1 MSLCRLIVSSSDN
14 CHTFN
19 WTKTQLLGQAQ
30 IKHVRE
36 FKEAWH
42 STDNDT
48 NNRHIVNPTVYLQFK
63 IVVKNATNN
72 DTNMTSIG
80 NYTVREVF

>member
-1 MSLCRLIVSSSDN
+1 MSLCRLVSSSDN

-19 WTKTQLLGQAQ
+19 WAKTQLLGQAQ
-30 IKHVRE
+30 IKHARE